1 MSSDLEN
8 KSTLE
13 DFGLTSLPIE
23 WGAPVIG
30 DLLAEDR
37 GISVGVMYPGDH
49 CDQGIPLVKAGDL
62 KSNWIN
68 PNPPFR
74 ITPDKHYEYRRTELE
89 GGELLISLVGNAGQ
103 TAVVPS
109 EMKGWNVARAVA
121 VVRLSNGAN
130 PHFIKYALQSPAL
143 GQLMK
148 SWCNTTVQETL
159 NLKEIRRL
167 PIPFP
172 ATSEQKAIAH
182 ILGTIDDK
190 IELNRKTNETL
201 EAMAKALFK
210 SWFVDF
216 DPVRAKAEGRATGLP
231 AEISDLFP
239 DSFEDSEL
247 GEIPNGW
254 RVFELGDCSLHI
266 ESGTRPKGG
275 IDKNLAFGIPS
286 IGAESISPIG
296 QFDFSKTKWVNAAF
310 AQSAGRGW
318 IQNYDVALYKDGGKP
333 GEFRPR
339 TALYGDGFPFDKAMV
354 NEHVFL
360 LRSSQLGQPYLYY
373 LFNFDLVLAQIIHK
387 GSSKGAQPGL
397 NQDEVRTSSFVK
409 PDKRVLDV
417 FNLTIEPSIRKQ
429 LLLGKNCQVL
439 SQLRD
444 ALLPKLI
451 SGEIRIPDAEK
462 MLEKVGV

>member
-1 MSSDLEN
+1 MSSDFTFTSIGSACEISTGFPFKSNDYCGKSESIKLLRGDNIAQGTLRWDGVKRWNPEELEPSVES
-8 KSTLE
+8 KYSLRSGDVVVAMDRPWIE
-13 DFGLTSLPIE
+13 AGLKFAAIQESDLPC
-23 WGAPVIG
+23 
-30 DLLAEDR
+30 LLVQRVACLRAGES
-37 GISVGVMYPGDH
+37 I
-49 CDQGIPLVKAGDL
+49 DQGFL
-62 KSNWIN
+62 KYVVSDYA
-68 PNPPFR
+68 F
-74 ITPDKHYEYRRTELE
+74 TTHVLAVQT
-89 GGELLISLVGNAGQ
+89 G
-103 TAVVPS
+103 TAV
-109 EMKGWNVARAVA
+109 
-121 VVRLSNGAN
+121 
-130 PHFIKYALQSPAL
+130 PHISSKQIAEYEFAAPPLQ
-143 GQLMK
+143 
-148 SWCNTTVQETL
+148 
-159 NLKEIRRL
+159 
-167 PIPFP
+167 
-172 ATSEQKAIAH
+172 EQKAIAH
-182 ILGTIDDK
+182 ILGTLDDK

-216 DPVRAKAEGRATGLP
+216 DPVRAKAEGRPTGLP
-231 AEISDLFP
+231 AEVSDLFP

-247 GEIPNGW
+247 GEIPSGW
-254 RVFELGDCSLHI
+254 GVFELGDCSLHI

-296 QFDFSKTKWVNAAF
+296 QFDFSKTKWVDAAF

-409 PDKRVLDV
+409 PDKRVLNV
-417 FNLTIEPSIRKQ
+417 FNLTVEPSIRKQ
-429 LLLGKNCQVL
+429 LLLGKDCQVL

-462 MLEKVGV
+462 MLEEVGV